1 MSKEKMLLSLI
12 KDHLIYARL
21 INGFHAIGLD
31 PHDFYLNLS
40 DTIFRLAGFVGQS
53 EHEEILF
60 SAYLTIT
67 EKINTY
73 DVSHWR
79 EEVEP
84 LAIEAYSIL
93 ITNITNCN

>member
-1 MSKEKMLLSLI
+1 MENNKLILSLI
-12 KDHLIYARL
+12 QDHIIYARL
-21 INGFHAIGLD
+21 INGFQAIGLD

-40 DTIFRLAGFVGQS
+40 DTIFRLAGFVGKSQAD
-53 EHEEILF
+53 ERRF

-84 LAIEAYSIL
+84 LALEAHSLL
-93 ITNITNCN
+93 ITK

>member
-1 MSKEKMLLSLI
+1 MSNEKMLLSLI

-21 INGFHAIGLD
+21 INGFHTIGLD

-40 DTIFRLAGFVGQS
+40 DTIFRLAGFVGRN
-53 EHEEILF
+53 EHNERLF

-84 LAIEAYSIL
+84 LAMEAYAIL
-93 ITNITNCN
+93 SKNCQPT